1 MRTNGSGVFPPRVG
15 GPRKRAL
22 SEGEVQL
29 NRQGTLL
36 TPHATDKRASAE
48 LGIMLGS
55 GRQKIQKG
63 KLLPQGEL
71 PIEEKLAKLD
81 QVKLEAKKG
90 RKARVEVDV
99 ILESDV
105 MVEGGQLRG
114 RLEVRIR
121 KSRKGES
128 LWIGAGKVRVC
139 GYEGKLGTFLS
150 CWTTSV

>member
-1 MRTNGSGVFPPRVG
+1 
-15 GPRKRAL
+15 
-22 SEGEVQL
+22 
-29 NRQGTLL
+29 
-36 TPHATDKRASAE
+36 
-48 LGIMLGS
+48 MLGS
-55 GRQKIQKG
+55 GRQKLQKG

-71 PIEEKLAKLD
+71 PIEERLAKLD

-105 MVEGGQLRG
+105 MVEGGELRG

-121 KSRKGES
+121 KSRRGES

-139 GYEGKLGTFLS
+139 GYEGECHRYFGLARQLTFLS
-150 CWTTSV
+150 RMFCRAFPYLLPTHLLPLSSSAAAVFSVRR